1 MKLTIEIG
9 SPSEAEQVLQ
19 MFKTVRFET
28 VRLVVEKP
36 EEKSASATATRGK
49 TMVKRDVLQKINRPM
64 AKKLDL
70 DALKKAKNYKG
81 VNRARFNQLVKEI
94 NIHEP
99 IELLL
104 SQLSR

>member
-9 SPSEAEQVLQ
+9 NLNEAEQILQ
-19 MFKTVRFET
+19 MFKAIHFES

-36 EEKSASATATRGK
+36 EGK
-49 TMVKRDVLQKINRPM
+49 PAHAKAKVDKVVTKRDVLPKINRPM
-64 AKKLDL
+64 TKKLDL
-70 DALKKAKNYKG
+70 EALKKAKNYKG
-81 VNRARFNQLVKEI
+81 VNRVRFNQLVKEI

-104 SQLSR
+104 SQLSK

>member
-9 SPSEAEQVLQ
+9 NLNEAEQILLF
-19 MFKTVRFET
+19 FKSIPFES
-28 VRLVVEKP
+28 VRLVVDSPKP
-36 EEKSASATATRGK
+36 K
-49 TMVKRDVLQKINRPM
+49 TVAKQAVLSKINRPM

-70 DALKKAKNYKG
+70 EALKKAKNYKG

-104 SQLSR
+104 SQLSK